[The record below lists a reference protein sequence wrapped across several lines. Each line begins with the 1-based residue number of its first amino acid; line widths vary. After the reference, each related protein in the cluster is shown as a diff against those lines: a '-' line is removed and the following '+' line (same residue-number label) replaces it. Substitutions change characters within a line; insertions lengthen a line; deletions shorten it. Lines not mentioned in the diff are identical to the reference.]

1 MGSRQD
7 EFETLKNRI
16 MNKEGNISHRA
27 VISILGERGIGK
39 TTLAKKLYNDPDI
52 MKHFEVHAWVCLP
65 PHIRFR
71 DYVETMYM
79 QVNSQIPEA
88 PGDDEITNKEL
99 RLLHLFFSLPVIC
112 IELTSE
118 LGTV

>member
-71 DYVETMYM
+71 DYVACRSTHR
-79 QVNSQIPEA
+79 SQ
-88 PGDDEITNKEL
+88 K
-99 RLLHLFFSLPVIC
+99 LLVMMKSPIRN
-112 IELTSE
+112 
-118 LGTV
+118 